1 MVFIG
6 PWNIVSHAF
15 LCLFQDQAEMEN
27 IGFDEED
34 IPLINQDK
42 EYDDY
47 WTPET
52 SRVDQTSFTDTAEVT
67 STSWLRQKLN
77 RDKIVSVI
85 KALQTWIDLWL
96 KKIQKEVILNCFFSM
111 IINIGNPLIINEL
124 VSF

>member
-1 MVFIG
+1 
-6 PWNIVSHAF
+6 
-15 LCLFQDQAEMEN
+15 MEN

-34 IPLINQDK
+34 IPLINQDE

-52 SRVDQTSFTDTAEVT
+52 SRVDKTSFTDTAEVT